1 MEHTTS
7 NLQSWIR
14 LAKLETPKRTVA
26 LVERFGSPDAV
37 FDAKPRDLMTVE
49 GASQRLADKLRDAA
63 TQSVDQ
69 EIEALEKAG
78 ARMITYRDPDYPAN
92 LRQIY
97 DPPLVLFVKGELK
110 EEDRFAVGIVGTR
123 RPSEYGKSVAFKISR
138 ELAARGLCIVSGA
151 ARGIDTVAH
160 TGALQTG
167 RTIAVLGCG
176 VDVAYP
182 SENRGLLNK
191 IAENGALVSEYVPG
205 TQPDAW
211 RFPVRNRLVSGLS
224 LGILVVESRSI
235 GGAMITAGI
244 AGEQGRDVWAIPG
257 AMDNVTSEGPHGLI
271 RDGAKLVQKAED
283 ILEDLGLTI
292 EESPPR
298 PSLPD
303 NLTPEQTAI
312 IQALDLHP
320 KHMDDIIGECGLTP
334 STAGSALT
342 LLEMQGLV
350 RRVPGNS
357 YVRVM

>member
-1 MEHTTS
+1 LSDLE
-7 NLQSWIR
+7 NWIR

-26 LVERFGSPDAV
+26 LVEHFGSPSAV
-37 FDAKPRDLMTVE
+37 FEARPKDLMAVE
-49 GASQRLADKLRDAA
+49 GTSQRLADKLRDAA
-63 TQSVDQ
+63 SQPVDK
-69 EIEALEKAG
+69 EIEALDKAG
-78 ARMITYRDPDYPAN
+78 ARMVTYRDPDYPSN

-97 DPPLVLFVKGELK
+97 DPPLVLFVRGTLK
-110 EEDRFAVGIVGTR
+110 EEDRFAVGVVGTR
-123 RPSEYGKSVAFKISR
+123 RPSEYGKSMAFKISR
-138 ELAARGLCIVSGA
+138 DLAARGLCIVSGG

-160 TGALQTG
+160 TAAIQTG

-182 SENRGLLNK
+182 YENRGLMNK

-205 TQPDAW
+205 TGPDAW
-211 RFPVRNRLVSGLS
+211 RFPVRNRLISGLS
-224 LGILVVESRSI
+224 LGILVVESHVI

-257 AMDNVTSEGPHGLI
+257 ATDNAASEGPHSLI

-283 ILEDLGLTI
+283 ILEDLGI
-292 EESPPR
+292 EVEESPQR
-298 PSLPD
+298 PSIPD
-303 NLTPEQTAI
+303 NLTPEQKAI
-312 IQALDLHP
+312 IQVLDLHP
-320 KHMDDIIGECGLTP
+320 KHVDDIMGECNLAP
-334 STAGSALT
+334 ASAGSALT